1 MSLDNIKNLMVKAG
15 VSQELSDKICESMLE
30 YRENVVAESRKE
42 VANKIK
48 AAKQVIFEEVEAY
61 KLDLAGKVQLFCES
75 KNRAI
80 EKQLMRKSAAGEA
93 EATQKLGQVYAVLE
107 GIDPKTGL
115 NGELKTELSDAKKT
129 IGRLGKQVKDYSEQ
143 AKRATAI
150 AESLINKNRKL
161 IEESRQTSGSV
172 ISEGKNVKKTPNL
185 VVPARKVAVAKDNQ
199 QIVTE
204 SVQPS
209 KVSKVSKTTKI
220 NELSQE
226 DFIGA
231 IAAQMG

>member
-30 YRENVVAESRKE
+30 YRENVVAESKKE

-107 GIDPKTGL
+107 GIDPKSGL
-115 NGELKTELSDAKKT
+115 NSELKTELSDAKKT

-161 IEESRQTSGSV
+161 IAESRRMSGSV
-172 ISEGKNVKKTPNL
+172 INEGKEKKKAPSL
-185 VVPARKVAVAKDNQ
+185 VVPAKKVSVSNDSPKV
-199 QIVTE
+199 ITE
-204 SVQPS
+204 SVAPT
-209 KVSKVSKTTKI
+209 KPVKI
-220 NELSQE
+220 NDLSQE